1 MEQWNGLWNEVQ
13 KSLSQTFPAP
23 LVNFSQL
30 HSMHGLYDHAVTVLA
45 VSDKNLPAEKSR
57 IEAK

>member
-1 MEQWNGLWNEVQ
+1 
-13 KSLSQTFPAP
+13 
-23 LVNFSQL
+23 
-30 HSMHGLYDHAVTVLA
+30 MHGLYDHAVTILA